1 MKRLTSVLIGL
12 LFILSLYGQVIG
24 KEIPLDLFG
33 IENPEEQTIQKGR
46 TTLNNALITGDMN
59 KAVQL
64 KDFLVQHANNANNVA
79 FYPAELWRFC
89 FLSGEYREILMSAN
103 NFNSAL
109 IVERS
114 LPKSDELTAFLESH
128 STALAD
134 EVWQNITKSTIV
146 NDEEKSF
153 LRILLY
159 YLAAKWDENTL
170 DKETANFV
178 TQFPHSNYSEFLNR
192 YIAVGNNPKLRGNR
206 TMIDRDKMKDEI
218 LLMSNSGMFFVDK
231 GRLAIANA
239 LTATDYEK
247 VKQLKDYLLNFTR
260 NTQDVA
266 FYPVELWRILF
277 WTGEYNQLLNALVD
291 FKADMNKGKNMPYND
306 LLAKQL
312 GEATAFFANDLRLKI
327 SESNTINQEQKEFLD
342 LAFSYSLYVQ
352 YQNMFQD
359 KLNEASNTFLK
370 HYPQSSYAPFVKKF
384 VRVEFITEG
393 LALSYTFGMGA
404 TFYSGQLGRYFN
416 TAPQLQL
423 SFDLYYKQWVA
434 LMNMNVA
441 FPKMNYSVNM
451 NNGLWDKDYSTEN
464 AQFQVVGGYQF
475 YKNDRITLYPTASI
489 GAMQIKPSD
498 NGQVIPDIGLE
509 FTTYYGLG
517 AACDCRISRRQ
528 RVVRGMFPL
537 TEQYWYLRLRYEACF
552 PRFNRHYGNAG
563 GNIQNITLSVGGFTQ
578 GVMRN
583 K

>member
-1 MKRLTSVLIGL
+1 MPLLSEIWKLQFAPDITS
-12 LFILSLYGQVIG
+12 FM
-24 KEIPLDLFG
+24 
-33 IENPEEQTIQKGR
+33 
-46 TTLNNALITGDMN
+46 TLCPVT
-59 KAVQL
+59 
-64 KDFLVQHANNANNVA
+64 
-79 FYPAELWRFC
+79 
-89 FLSGEYREILMSAN
+89 
-103 NFNSAL
+103 
-109 IVERS
+109 
-114 LPKSDELTAFLESH
+114 
-128 STALAD
+128 
-134 EVWQNITKSTIV
+134 
-146 NDEEKSF
+146 EKSV
-153 LRILLY
+153 I
-159 YLAAKWDENTL
+159 T
-170 DKETANFV
+170 
-178 TQFPHSNYSEFLNR
+178 
-192 YIAVGNNPKLRGNR
+192 
-206 TMIDRDKMKDEI
+206 
-218 LLMSNSGMFFVDK
+218 
-231 GRLAIANA
+231 
-239 LTATDYEK
+239 
-247 VKQLKDYLLNFTR
+247 
-260 NTQDVA
+260 
-266 FYPVELWRILF
+266 
-277 WTGEYNQLLNALVD
+277 
-291 FKADMNKGKNMPYND
+291 
-306 LLAKQL
+306 
-312 GEATAFFANDLRLKI
+312 
-327 SESNTINQEQKEFLD
+327 
-342 LAFSYSLYVQ
+342 SYSIHYTKLY
-352 YQNMFQD
+352 
-359 KLNEASNTFLK
+359 
-370 HYPQSSYAPFVKKF
+370 
-384 VRVEFITEG
+384 EG